1 MSKLHIA
8 TTALVAATMIAGCSD
23 KNAPEA
29 TGAAS
34 EATSSAATA
43 PAKDPNEILLVVGN
57 EKLTRGE
64 LDKKLDMIMA
74 AQGDR
79 ISTNDIPFF
88 KAQVGSQIA
97 REFLVINS
105 LTQKAKALG
114 YKVTDAD
121 VKEREEE
128 FLKAVKG
135 QPNAPTSLED
145 AASRSPFGKE
155 SAMAEIRNGVLID
168 KMIKAEVIEK
178 LGEDFAKEAR
188 EKVAEIESNN
198 LAVASSPLIKEA
210 QDKLLKMKAEIEAA
224 PDKAAKFAEL
234 AKANSDC
241 PSKEKGGDLGE
252 FAEGMMVK
260 PFEKAAFALEPGQ
273 VSDPVKTEFG
283 YHLIMLKEKTPGVAA
298 TDTTPAVP
306 AKAHASHILIKTPS
320 VRPVPKV
327 EEVEQILK
335 NMASRDKVQEFIA
348 KAVKESGAFAADE
361 FKSLLPTEEES
372 AEKTSTEPVEKQ
384 PAK

>member
-23 KNAPEA
+23 KKAPEA
-29 TGAAS
+29 TEAAK
-34 EATSSAATA
+34 EATPAAATVK
-43 PAKDPNEILLVVGN
+43 PADPNEILLVVG
-57 EKLTRGE
+57 EKKLTRGE
-64 LDKKLDMIMA
+64 LDKKLEMIMA

-79 ISTNDIPFF
+79 LSTNDIPFF

-114 YKVTDAD
+114 YSITDAD
-121 VKEREEE
+121 VKEREAE
-128 FLKAVKG
+128 FLKAVKD

-145 AASRSPFGKE
+145 AAARSPFGKE

-198 LAVASSPLIKEA
+198 LVVASSPLLKEA

-260 PFEKAAFALEPGQ
+260 EFENAAFALEPGQ
-273 VSDPVKTEFG
+273 ISDPVKTPYG
-283 YHLIMLKEKTPGVAA
+283 YHIIMLVSKTPGVAA
-298 TDTTPAVP
+298 TDDTPAVP
-306 AKAHASHILIKTPS
+306 AKAQASHILIKTPA

-335 NMASRDKVQEFIA
+335 NMASREKVQEFIS
-348 KAVKESGAFAADE
+348 KAIKESGAFASDE
-361 FKSLLPTEEES
+361 FKSLLPQEEP
-372 AEKTSTEPVEKQ
+372 AEKTATEPVENQ

>member
-29 TGAAS
+29 T
-34 EATSSAATA
+34 SAAKEGTPATA
-43 PAKDPNEILLVVGN
+43 TVKPADPNEILLVVG
-57 EKLTRGE
+57 EKKLTRGE
-64 LDKKLDMIMA
+64 LDKKLEMIMT

-79 ISTNDIPFF
+79 LSTNDIPFF

-97 REFLVINS
+97 REFLVINT

-114 YKVTDAD
+114 YTITDAD
-121 VKEREEE
+121 VKEREAE
-128 FLKAVKG
+128 FLKAVQG

-145 AASRSPFGKE
+145 AAARSPFGKDY
-155 SAMAEIRNGVLID
+155 AMAEIRNGVLID
-168 KMIKAEVIEK
+168 KMIKAEVIDK
-178 LGEDFAKEAR
+178 LGTDFAKEAR

-198 LAVASSPLIKEA
+198 LAVASSPLINEAKE
-210 QDKLLKMKAEIEAA
+210 KLLKMKAEIEAA

-260 PFEKAAFALEPGQ
+260 EFEKAAFALEPGKI
-273 VSDPVKTEFG
+273 SDPVKTEYG
-283 YHLIMLKEKTPGVAA
+283 YHLIMLQEKTPAVAA

-306 AKAHASHILIKTPS
+306 AKAKASHILIKTPS

-335 NMASRDKVQEFIA
+335 NMASREKVQEFIA
-348 KAVKESGAFAADE
+348 KAIKESGAFASEE
-361 FKSLLPTEEES
+361 FKSLLPQEEP
-372 AEKTSTEPVEKQ
+372 AEKTATEPVENQ